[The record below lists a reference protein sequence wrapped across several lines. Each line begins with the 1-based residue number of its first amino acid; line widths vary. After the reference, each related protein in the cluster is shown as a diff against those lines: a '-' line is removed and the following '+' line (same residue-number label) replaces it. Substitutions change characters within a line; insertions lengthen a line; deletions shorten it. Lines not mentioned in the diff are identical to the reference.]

1 MREFEML
8 PAKSVKPIFDTI
20 TNNNTKSS
28 ARGVRFFRS
37 SFAKALEI
45 TDIFIIALICAIT
58 LRLYTADKLLSA
70 SLAVSL
76 PMAGAS
82 IGLWWVLREN
92 DIYKFSQTP
101 NALKHFLRTAG
112 AVLIACFSNGL
123 YAFVYSQISA
133 RPILECLAEALFV
146 TIISGMVIS
155 FLHFFA
161 ASLVG
166 QLSKSG
172 AFSMNVVIVGA
183 TEQARKLIENKKT
196 ENDFN
201 FLGIFDDRIDRAPP
215 SINDV
220 PVIGDLEALMSWEQ
234 LPSIDRVVITV
245 SSAAQKRVV
254 QLVEKLRSMPNKLV
268 LAIDMQGFDA
278 DGTTISRLG
287 AVPVAYVSGTPE
299 DARRAF
305 WKRVQDIILASIAL
319 ILLSP
324 IMIITAI
331 AIKLESKGPIF
342 FRQTRHGFN
351 NQPFKCWK
359 FRSMRTELSDFKAA
373 QQVTKDDPRVTKVG
387 KFIRKTSID
396 ELPQIF
402 NVLFGDMSLVGPRP
416 HAIGMKTGDDLSEK
430 LVSDYAHRHR
440 IKPGITGWAAIHGSR
455 GPVHTP
461 KEVEERVRLDTE
473 YIDQSNFWMDLYIII
488 MTVPSL
494 LGDKGTIR

>member
-1 MREFEML
+1 ML
-8 PAKSVKPIFDTI
+8 FANTFKPLIETLSPSHVKSG
-20 TNNNTKSS
+20 

-37 SFAKALEI
+37 GFARALEI
-45 TDIFIIALICAIT
+45 IDILTIGIIMAIS
-58 LRLYTADKLLSA
+58 LRVYSADKLLSA
-70 SLAVSL
+70 SLAISL
-76 PMAGAS
+76 PMVGAAF
-82 IGLWWVLREN
+82 GLWWVMREN
-92 DIYKFSQTP
+92 ELYRFSQSP
-101 NALKHFLRTAG
+101 KPIRHFWRTFG
-112 AVLIACFSNGL
+112 AVAIACFSNSF
-123 YAFVYSQISA
+123 YAFLYSQFSG
-133 RPILECLAEALFV
+133 RPFLECWGEALFV
-146 TIISGMVIS
+146 TIVAGSVLCLS
-155 FLHFFA
+155 HYFA

-166 QLSKSG
+166 QLGRAG

-196 ENDFN
+196 ETDFN

-215 SINDV
+215 TINDV
-220 PVIGDLEALMSWEQ
+220 PVIGDLEALMAWEH
-234 LPSIDRVVITV
+234 LPSVDRVVITV
-245 SSAAQKRVV
+245 SSAAQKRVL

-268 LAIDMQGFDA
+268 LAIDMQGFDS

-287 AVPVAYVSGTPE
+287 NMPVAYVSGTPE

-305 WKRVQDIILASIAL
+305 WKRVQDIILAFIAL

-324 IMIITAI
+324 IMILTAI
-331 AIKLESKGPIF
+331 AIKIESKGPIL

-359 FRSMRTELSDFKAA
+359 FRSMRTEMTDHKAA

-402 NVLFGDMSLVGPRP
+402 NVLMGDMSLVGPRP
-416 HAIGMKTGDDLSEK
+416 HAIGMKTGDIESEK

-461 KEVEERVRLDTE
+461 QDVTRRVQLDTQ
-473 YIDQSNFWMDLYIII
+473 YIDQANFWMDLYIII
-488 MTVPSL
+488 MTIPSL